1 MFGTMRRRLLP
12 RLVLLLATAA
22 LVETL
27 CLLVLTRTDAGAAA
41 PPQDWRAYIDGI
53 TDEEIE
59 EFARIRFDPELG
71 WDTPPNRE
79 ATSDLWSYSTDANG
93 SRRLPAAVPARADGL
108 IVASY
113 GDSFTF
119 GNEVEDGETFQAFL
133 SEFTGAVVLNYGV
146 PGYGTAQ
153 ALLKLERHVAQGR
166 HPDVVILGLTSTLR
180 RLWNSYVPFMVPETR
195 IRLGFKPLLVEES
208 EGYALLPNPLQ
219 WLNGRGDVLAALE
232 EAKRTDRFHRERVQP
247 ASFPYA
253 IAAVRLLLDR
263 MAERA
268 SPHRSRP
275 NWRDEAT
282 TRRLVYLLERFE
294 RLSVEAGFVPVIVL
308 LPGKQ
313 ELRKQLAGEP
323 RAYEPFLDE
332 MRRAFRGT
340 DMVFV
345 DVLEE
350 EFDPEGFHERFGHA
364 SARGNRV
371 TARAIQRQAAASF
384 APRGARAKR
393 ESKAPRP

>member
-1 MFGTMRRRLLP
+1 MR
-12 RLVLLLATAA
+12 
-22 LVETL
+22 
-27 CLLVLTRTDAGAAA
+27 G
-41 PPQDWRAYIDGI
+41 QDRA
-53 TDEEIE
+53 
-59 EFARIRFDPELG
+59 R
-71 WDTPPNRE
+71 
-79 ATSDLWSYSTDANG
+79 
-93 SRRLPAAVPARADGL
+93 
-108 IVASY
+108 
-113 GDSFTF
+113 
-119 GNEVEDGETFQAFL
+119 
-133 SEFTGAVVLNYGV
+133 
-146 PGYGTAQ
+146 
-153 ALLKLERHVAQGR
+153 
-166 HPDVVILGLTSTLR
+166 
-180 RLWNSYVPFMVPETR
+180 
-195 IRLGFKPLLVEES
+195 
-208 EGYALLPNPLQ
+208 
-219 WLNGRGDVLAALE
+219 
-232 EAKRTDRFHRERVQP
+232 
-247 ASFPYA
+247 
-253 IAAVRLLLDR
+253 
-263 MAERA
+263 
-268 SPHRSRP
+268 
-275 NWRDEAT
+275 
-282 TRRLVYLLERFE
+282 LERFE